1 MRKRVICDENLPHK
15 LRTLIPEHD
24 LFSVAYMQWI
34 GIKNGELLDVAERAH
49 FDVLITSDQGIPHQQ
64 NMAERRLAVVL
75 LRYCQPRTGMS
86 SNTSLGEYWLPLN
99 CLYRG
104 LSRGWNSGRETSRDG
119 GERYGALKGQT
130 E

>member
-24 LFSVAYMQWI
+24 LFSVAYMQWV

-64 NMAERRLAVVL
+64 NMAG
-75 LRYCQPRTGMS
+75 RT
-86 SNTSLGEYWLPLN
+86 
-99 CLYRG
+99 
-104 LSRGWNSGRETSRDG
+104 SG
-119 GERYGALKGQT
+119 GQT
-130 E
+130 KSTLSNEPVRQCTSIIGVLFVRPRSLPVAP

>member
-24 LFSVAYMQWI
+24 VFSVAYMQWV

-75 LRYCQPRTGMS
+75 LPTPDWNVVQHQSRRILAAIELSVPGTFTRVEFGAA
-86 SNTSLGEYWLPLN
+86 GLP
-99 CLYRG
+99 G
-104 LSRGWNSGRETSRDG
+104 
-119 GERYGALKGQT
+119 
-130 E
+130 